1 MQAAISAQYTAP
13 NESLPAAFTAYACIS
28 SEVST
33 VAPDGKNDGLVN
45 HTGVSAWPPTTATCC
60 CWT

>member
-1 MQAAISAQYTAP
+1 MAASAQYTAP
-13 NESLPAAFTAYACIS
+13 KFVLPAAFTAYACIS

-33 VAPDGKNDGLVN
+33 VAPDGKKDGFVN
-45 HTGVSAWPPTTATCC
+45 HTGVSFWPPITATWC